1 MVFIESSSMTIL
13 EQRFLMGPMRPIGGL
28 HEAGDNG
35 PSSHETAAR
44 EHHPSTK
51 HVEYTHGN
59 IAVFVALRISF
70 SPGCVGGA
78 EHHHA
83 RKNTAEFS
91 GGCLNRQ
98 SPLLSK
104 RGQLLT

>member
-1 MVFIESSSMTIL
+1 MVFIESLSMAIL
-13 EQRFLMGPMRPIGGL
+13 EQRFLMGPTRPIGL

-59 IAVFVALRISF
+59 IVVFEVLRISF
-70 SPGCVGGA
+70 SPECVGEQNIVMLGT
-78 EHHHA
+78 HS
-83 RKNTAEFS
+83 RI
-91 GGCLNRQ
+91 Q
-98 SPLLSK
+98 
-104 RGQLLT
+104 

>member
-83 RKNTAEFS
+83 RKTQPNSVVVAS
-91 GGCLNRQ
+91 IGNRRCFQ
-98 SPLLSK
+98 
-104 RGQLLT
+104 REDNC